1 MVAVREIDGLRKA
14 PVTRA
19 PALGADH
26 RHRDHVAPHPSVA
39 DALPA
44 RVHQACD
51 FLIAGVLRPTSW
63 PIGVAKE
70 PYSHGRITKEMRDDR
85 NKRPPCPCMD
95 R

>member
-1 MVAVREIDGLRKA
+1 MVAVREIDDLRKA

-19 PALGADH
+19 PAPGTGR

-39 DALPA
+39 DALLA
-44 RVHQACD
+44 RVHKTCG
-51 FLIAGVLRPTSW
+51 FWIVGVLCPTSW
-63 PIGVAKE
+63 PPGVGKK
-70 PYSHGRITKEMRDDR
+70 PYNHGCITKEMRDGR